1 LYHYRVIF
9 TCAIMAISILFGSA
23 IAHAQEVITLPVAND
38 AINLST
44 IGQRYESA
52 DPNLEIEVL
61 SADAKQREQLS
72 VKALSQRVPYK
83 WLTFTLANTTGET
96 IKPLIVVPKRGFV
109 GTGLIWPLIGGQTVL
124 SITASSGAEPERVLG
139 RPGVFRLSVGPQ
151 RVVTYVVEINGN
163 WPPRLGLWNE
173 RAYKFHLENRSLYR
187 GFLLGLIG
195 LIALYLTIL
204 FFVSRQVAY
213 LSGALLSIAGTL
225 LLLLEFGFFSQEY
238 FSSPS
243 MSVKLRSAT
252 EALMAL
258 GVFSFFHT
266 FLLLRHRMP
275 ILGYLN
281 IFLIFAMATLVPYA
295 FFQPYYAAGLARI
308 SFGGGVFF
316 GGMIILYLGARGN
329 PRARAILPAWMIL
342 VGWTLFVGS
351 AIVGWIAHPLLS
363 PGIAAGLILTLLL
376 LAFVVTQFAVGTRMN
391 KDSSGRDALALAGA
405 GNSVW
410 DYNLEQKSF
419 YVSPEI
425 EKLLGL
431 RPGHFEMG
439 GTHTWLDLMHK
450 DDRVNFSNRLD
461 AMVSNGMGF
470 LNLSFRMRGTD
481 GGYRW
486 LQLKARAVPGEN
498 NLASRCIGVV
508 TDITHTK
515 LAEERLLRDAVH
527 DHLTGLPNQT
537 LFTDRLERAVNRYSE
552 QSPYEIG
559 LILVDIDRISS
570 INDSLGHAAGDN
582 FLLISARR
590 IAEEMSPRDT
600 VAKISKNRFAILT
613 ITQIGIDEVYQ
624 IAENIQNSISQP
636 IPFRPKKINLTSY
649 IGLAIYKSGTG
660 EEAAEFLKRA
670 EIAMYS
676 AKRRGN
682 SNISVFDPRMS
693 RRTTN
698 RVTLESDLHQ
708 AIERNEFKLMYQPIV
723 HLSSGQIAGF
733 EALVRWQHQTRGL
746 LGPDEFMGIAE
757 ETGLIID
764 IGRFV
769 LNEAGIQL
777 GSWQRLYTTH
787 EMLFMSVNV
796 STRQIIQPDM
806 IGDLQAILD
815 RSEITPGTLK
825 IEVTETQVMENP
837 ELASR
842 VLQRIRKFGAGL
854 SLDDFGTGY
863 SSLSYLQSFPFDTI
877 KIDKSFVHSENK
889 DPFSDIILKSVVSLA
904 HDLGMAVVA
913 EGVEEISEA
922 EMLNELGCEFVQGF
936 LYGEPMVA
944 RDAQKLLGH
953 RLMSAGDNEPDTV
966 FSRLSRLQLER
977 QTSQSDYE
985 IGSTTASA
993 TQSSQQ
999 TAQYQPEDAQYEEVA
1014 DEEEYYEEDVAEEVV
1029 VEEEVVYEAD
1039 EVFEEEIY
1047 EEGAITE
1054 KAAEEEVYEE
1064 EVLQEEVLQEEVHQQ
1079 EVYEENV
1086 VKEIEFD
1093 ENILDG
1099 YIDEEDEVEEVV
1111 ETPVVKETAPAA
1123 PAKPRPRKKAQKKP
1137 PAPAA
1142 KQTKP
1147 KSKPKKSEK
1156 TTKEKPQK
1164 VAKKPEQKTEEP
1176 PQPKPAVTKSA
1187 NSQSGNQPKRPD
1199 QRRKFGRKKKR
1210 MQRRPGKK
1218 IS

>member
-1 LYHYRVIF
+1 
-9 TCAIMAISILFGSA
+9 MAISILFGSA
-23 IAHAQEVITLPVAND
+23 FAHAQEVITLPVAND

-44 IGQRYESA
+44 IAQRYESA
-52 DPNLEIEVL
+52 DPNLQIEVL

-83 WLTFTLANTTGET
+83 WLTFTLANTTDKT
-96 IKPLIVVPKRGFV
+96 IKPLIVVPRRGFV
-109 GTGLIWPLIGGQTVL
+109 GTGLIWPNIGGQTVL

-139 RPGVFRLSVGPQ
+139 RPGVFRLSVEPQ

-195 LIALYLTIL
+195 LISLYLTIL
-204 FFVSRQVAY
+204 FFVSRQMAY

-225 LLLLEFGFFSQEY
+225 LLLLEFGFFSPEY

-243 MSVKLRSAT
+243 TAVKLRSAT

-281 IFLIFAMATLVPYA
+281 IVMIVAMAILVPYA
-295 FFQPYYAAGLARI
+295 FFQPYYAAGVARI
-308 SFGGGVFF
+308 SFAGGVFF
-316 GGMIILYLGARGN
+316 GGMIILFLSARGN
-329 PRARAILPAWMIL
+329 PRALAILPAWIVL
-342 VGWTLFVGS
+342 AGWSLFVGS

-376 LAFVVTQFAVGTRMN
+376 LAFVVTQFAVGTRMS

-450 DDRVNFSNRLD
+450 DDRDNFSNRLD
-461 AMVSNGMGF
+461 AMISKGMGF

-498 NLASRCIGVV
+498 NMASRCIGVV

-537 LFTDRLERAVNRYSE
+537 LFADRLERAVNRYSE

-590 IAEEMSPRDT
+590 IADEMSPRDT

-613 ITQIGIDEVYQ
+613 TTQIGIDEVYQ

-636 IPFRPKKINLTSY
+636 IPFRPRKINLTSY

-660 EEAAEFLKRA
+660 EEATEFLKRA

-698 RVTLESDLHQ
+698 RVALEADLHQ

-733 EALVRWQHQTRGL
+733 EALIRWQHQTRGL
-746 LGPDEFMGIAE
+746 LGPDEFMDIAE

-877 KIDKSFVHSENK
+877 KIDKSFVHSENRH
-889 DPFSDIILKSVVSLA
+889 PFSDIILKSVVSLA

-936 LYGEPMVA
+936 LYGEPMSA
-944 RDAQKLLGH
+944 RDAQKLLSH
-953 RLMSAGDNEPDTV
+953 RLMSVGDDGPDTV
-966 FSRLSRLQLER
+966 FSRLSRLQLEG
-977 QTSQSDYE
+977 QASQPDYE
-985 IGSTTASA
+985 IGSTTTST

-999 TAQYQPEDAQYEEVA
+999 TEQYQPEDAQYEEVA
-1014 DEEEYYEEDVAEEVV
+1014 DEEEYYEEDVAEE
-1029 VEEEVVYEAD
+1029 AL
-1039 EVFEEEIY
+1039 
-1047 EEGAITE
+1047 TE
-1054 KAAEEEVYEE
+1054 KAAVEEVYEEEVYEE
-1064 EVLQEEVLQEEVHQQ
+1064 EVPQEEVPQEDIPQVEVPQEDTPQEEIPQE
-1079 EVYEENV
+1079 EVYEEEV
-1086 VKEIEFD
+1086 VEEIEFD

-1099 YIDEEDEVEEVV
+1099 YIDEEEVEEVV
-1111 ETPVVKETAPAA
+1111 ETPVVEEIAPAA
-1123 PAKPRPRKKAQKKP
+1123 PVQRRPRKKAQKKT

-1142 KQTKP
+1142 KPAKP
-1147 KSKPKKSEK
+1147 KSKPKKPEKTTPEK
-1156 TTKEKPQK
+1156 TTKAKTTKAKTQK
-1164 VAKKPEQKTEEP
+1164 VTKKPEPKTEKP

-1187 NSQSGNQPKRPD
+1187 DSQNGNQPKRPD

>member
-1 LYHYRVIF
+1 
-9 TCAIMAISILFGSA
+9 MAISILFGSA
-23 IAHAQEVITLPVAND
+23 IAHAQEVISLPVAND
-38 AINLST
+38 AINLSSV
-44 IGQRYESA
+44 GQRYESVN
-52 DPNLEIEVL
+52 PNLQIEVL
-61 SADAKQREQLS
+61 SADATQREQLS
-72 VKALSQRVPYK
+72 VSGLSQRTPYR

-96 IKPLIVVPKRGFV
+96 IKPLIVVPQRGFV

-139 RPGVFRLSVGPQ
+139 RPGVFRLSVESQ

-204 FFVSRQVAY
+204 FFVSRQMAY

-238 FSSPS
+238 FSSP
-243 MSVKLRSAT
+243 MTSVKLRSAT

-258 GVFSFFHT
+258 GVFAFFHT

-275 ILGYLN
+275 LVGYLN

-308 SFGGGVFF
+308 SFGGGVLF
-316 GGMIILYLGARGN
+316 GGMIILYLSIHRN
-329 PRARAILPAWMIL
+329 PRALAVLPAWMIL
-342 VGWTLFVGS
+342 VGWTLFVAS
-351 AIVGWIAHPLLS
+351 AIVGWISHPLLS
-363 PGIAAGLILTLLL
+363 PVIAAGLILALLL
-376 LAFVVTQFAVGTRMN
+376 LAFVVTQFAVGTRMT

-405 GNSVW
+405 GSSVW

-419 YVSPEI
+419 FVSPEI

-431 RPGHFEMG
+431 RPGHFELG
-439 GTHTWLDLMHK
+439 GNHTWLDLMHK
-450 DDRVNFSNRLD
+450 EDRDNYTNRLD
-461 AMVSNGMGF
+461 AMVNNGMGF

-527 DHLTGLPNQT
+527 DHLTGLPNKT
-537 LFTDRLERAVNRYSE
+537 LFTDRLERTVNRHSE
-552 QSPYEIG
+552 QSPHEIG

-582 FLLISARR
+582 FLLITARR

-613 ITQIGIDEVYQ
+613 TTQIGVDEVHQ
-624 IAENIQNSISQP
+624 IAENILNSISQP
-636 IPFRPKKINLTSY
+636 IPFRPKNINLTSY
-649 IGLAIYKSGTG
+649 IGLALYKSGTG

-676 AKRRGN
+676 AKRRGS

-698 RVTLESDLHQ
+698 RVALESDLHQ

-746 LGPDEFMGIAE
+746 LGPDEFMDIAE

-777 GSWQRLYTTH
+777 GSWQRLYTNH

-806 IGDLQAILD
+806 IDDLQAILD

-842 VLQRIRKFGAGL
+842 VLHRIRKFGAGL

-877 KIDKSFVHSENK
+877 KIDKSFIHSEDK
-889 DPFSDIILKSVVSLA
+889 HPFSDIILKSIISLA
-904 HDLGMAVVA
+904 HELGMAVVA
-913 EGVEEISEA
+913 EGVEEVAEA

-966 FSRLSRLQLER
+966 YSRLNKLQLGR
-977 QTSQSDYE
+977 QASQSDYE
-985 IGSTTASA
+985 IGSATASA
-993 TQSSQQ
+993 SQTSQQ
-999 TAQYQPEDAQYEEVA
+999 TAQYQPEDARYEDVA
-1014 DEEEYYEEDVAEEVV
+1014 DEEEYYEEEVVEEEVI
-1029 VEEEVVYEAD
+1029 EEEVVYEAE

-1047 EEGAITE
+1047 EEE
-1054 KAAEEEVYEE
+1054 VVAEEAAE
-1064 EVLQEEVLQEEVHQQ
+1064 EVLQEEVLQEEV
-1079 EVYEENV
+1079 YEEEV
-1086 VKEIEFD
+1086 AEEIEYD

-1099 YIDEEDEVEEVV
+1099 YVLEEDEVEEVV
-1111 ETPVVKETAPAA
+1111 EAPVVEEIAP
-1123 PAKPRPRKKAQKKP
+1123 PPPPPPVEKRPRKKAPKKP

-1147 KSKPKKSEK
+1147 KAKPKK
-1156 TTKEKPQK
+1156 TTKAKTQK
-1164 VAKKPEQKTEEP
+1164 AAKKPEPKAEKP
-1176 PQPKPAVTKSA
+1176 PQPKPAASKSA
-1187 NSQSGNQPKRPD
+1187 GSQNSNQLKKPD